1 MSSDGNGLVDRR
13 SSQTVDET
21 VRRLID
27 LLSAK
32 SVTLFALIDH
42 SGEAARVGLTLRPT
56 KLLIFGN
63 PRAGTALMQAAPRSA
78 IDLPLKV
85 LVWEDGD
92 GTTWVTTNS
101 PEFLGA
107 RHGLGPEAAAVLGAA
122 DSLAAA
128 ATGAA

>member
-1 MSSDGNGLVDRR
+1 MSSDGSGLIDRR
-13 SSQTVDET
+13 SAHTVDET
-21 VRRLID
+21 VARLID

-32 SVTLFALIDH
+32 GITLFAVIDH
-42 SGEAARVGLTLRPT
+42 SGEAARVGLSLRPT
-56 KLLIFGN
+56 KLLIFGS

-85 LVWEDGD
+85 LVWQDAG

-101 PEFLGA
+101 AESLRA

-122 DSLAAA
+122 DALAAA
-128 ATGAA
+128 ATGAG